1 MAANGR
7 ILAGYA
13 GFALLVV
20 LIMAGCA
27 TTKSGA
33 AGDED
38 LRIQALEKQLAP
50 SYQMR
55 RRTIPPEYMP
65 PPGKCRIWFPSR
77 PPEDQPPPGE
87 CAVLE
92 RHLPLNTWLLHGAKE

>member
-7 ILAGYA
+7 SLAGIV

-20 LIMAGCA
+20 LILAGCA

-38 LRIQALEKQLAP
+38 LRIEALEKQLAP

-55 RRTIPPEYMP
+55 RQTIPREYMP
-65 PPGKCRIWFPSR
+65 PPGKCRIWFPGR

-92 RHLPLNTWLLHGAKE
+92 RHVPPNTWLLNGVKK